1 MNLRPLKDK
10 IVIEPLER
18 VKSEVLQVIM
28 AERDNM
34 GVVVAA
40 GPDAAK
46 HLKEG
51 EFVQYGTMGK
61 DEYLKYQEYFGG
73 AVVFTKEQVEAT
85 NGYSNDYWDWGMEDD
100 DLFCKQAA

>member
-1 MNLRPLKDK
+1 MNLRPLKDR
-10 IVIEPLER
+10 IVVEPLER

-28 AERDNM
+28 AEKDNM

-51 EFVQYGTMGK
+51 EFVRYGTMGK
-61 DEYLKYQEYFGG
+61 DEYLKYQEYFVDGKRYLIMSWKD
-73 AVVFTKEQVEAT
+73 VCFVQ
-85 NGYSNDYWDWGMEDD
+85 
-100 DLFCKQAA
+100 